1 MRCWDNGVR
10 KPNSAGD
17 RGSRHTVL
25 VPEKP
30 DWETWLVDVS
40 AVFGRP
46 LLMVRQ
52 KTEDILSVADPG
64 IVHGCIGALMQR
76 CNVLLVT
83 IVLISALGSFASSLM
98 SPDCILGGLFVG
110 FEGIGVFQ

>member
-1 MRCWDNGVR
+1 MV
-10 KPNSAGD
+10 P
-17 RGSRHTVL
+17 

-52 KTEDILSVADPG
+52 
-64 IVHGCIGALMQR
+64 
-76 CNVLLVT
+76 
-83 IVLISALGSFASSLM
+83 
-98 SPDCILGGLFVG
+98 
-110 FEGIGVFQ
+110 